1 MKKSKQV
8 MSLLVSS
15 SLLLSVSASG
25 AHNVEHLAGKP
36 KVQRSPVEFASNR
49 LTSNI
54 ELPYLPM
61 YTGHSKFETGTVFPN
76 ADGGASYCL
85 KMLVREQRP
94 EVLSWYASALQQ
106 YGWKPIKSLISAR
119 SVGGMRKGLVVHI
132 CIRPASGPY
141 RSSIYIQYKLGK
153 SGGGA

>member
-1 MKKSKQV
+1 MSKSKRV
-8 MSLLVSS
+8 L
-15 SLLLSVSASG
+15 SLLLSAIVLSVSGAA
-25 AHNVEHLAGKP
+25 AHNVEYLAGKQ
-36 KVQRSPVEFASNR
+36 KVQRSPVEFGSSR

-54 ELPYLPM
+54 ELPYLPA
-61 YTGHSKFETGTVFPN
+61 YTGVSKFETGTVFPN
-76 ADGGASYCL
+76 ADGGASYCIKVL
-85 KMLVREQRP
+85 AREQRP

-132 CIRPASGPY
+132 CIRPASGEY